1 MKKLS
6 AVLLVLCCSFLMLFG
21 CGKPQE
27 EADGAFYIYYQEQ
40 AERTLYPVRADV
52 DLSMS
57 MDLLVSS
64 IWQKMSDVSDGHGY
78 ITLVPEAVSLLS
90 YELSENELILNFSEG
105 YQEMT
110 VPTEV
115 LFRAGVV
122 RTFSQI
128 PEVSGIRFMIGG
140 TELLLPDGTL
150 AGVMRSQDFVDVIG
164 SGLNAYT
171 EADIVLYFVDE
182 SGTGLIP
189 VTRHI
194 RYPNG
199 YTLEKSIARALI
211 EGPEAE
217 ENGGR
222 TLPYD
227 LQVLSVRSQNGVCY
241 VSFSSELLNEELPV
255 PPDIAVYSI
264 VNSMTEVNG
273 IRSVQLSVNGESN
286 IILMNEIS
294 LDQPLQRDL
303 NYVIQ

>member
-1 MKKLS
+1 MKKFT
-6 AVLLVLCCSFLMLFG
+6 AVFLTMCLSFLTLFG
-21 CGKPQE
+21 CGKAKE

-90 YELSENELILNFSEG
+90 YDFSENELILNFSEG

-128 PEVSGIRFMIGG
+128 PDVSGIRFMVAGAD
-140 TELLLPDGTL
+140 LLLPDGTL
-150 AGVMRSQDFVDVIG
+150 AGVMRSQDYVDVIG

-171 EADIVLYFVDE
+171 ESDIVLYFADE
-182 SGTGLIP
+182 SGTSLIP

-194 RYPNG
+194 RYPNS
-199 YTLEKSIARALI
+199 YTLEKSIARALV
-211 EGPEAE
+211 EGPEGE
-217 ENGGR
+217 EEAWR
-222 TLPYD
+222 TLPGD
-227 LQVLSVRSQNGVCY
+227 LQVFSVRSQNGVCY
-241 VSFSSELLNEELPV
+241 ISFSSELVNEELPV
-255 PPDIAVYSI
+255 PPEIAVYSV
-264 VNSMTEVNG
+264 VNSLTEVSG
-273 IRSVQLSVNGESN
+273 IKAVQLSVNGETN